1 MGLETEERLER
12 SGRPDKRVR
21 KLKSLAHGLAV
32 VDVLLLIF
40 CGLLV
45 VRNIR
50 INRENNALKSR
61 YESMQVATGQPEAGA
76 VSADT
81 MGIPEDS
88 VMVAAPAAGTSS
100 NEATLTEIRSY
111 AEQGK
116 TFLFTLKQLFP
127 QQFVLADEGRF
138 HFVEIDPNLRPYT
151 YDNSMI
157 SLSSDGIISYEDES
171 VVTSY
176 GIDVS
181 QHNGPVDWDVLNEI
195 EGKPDFVFVRAGIRG
210 YGSGK
215 LVADEQVS
223 ANLIGAKKIGADT
236 GVYFVTQA
244 VNEEEAREEAR
255 FVLDIIKDYEV
266 DMPIVLDVEKVE
278 NYDTEPRTKQ
288 LTAQEYSANLL
299 AFADEM
305 SKNGRETMIY
315 GNGKTF
321 MLMLDMKML
330 DGMGIWFADY
340 VSEDD
345 YIPYFPYDFKIW
357 QFTSEGNVPGVTGYC
372 DLNIRFD

>member
-12 SGRPDKRVR
+12 SGRPGKRVR
-21 KLKSLAHGLAV
+21 RLKSLARGLAV
-32 VDVLLLIF
+32 IDALLLIL

-50 INRENNALKSR
+50 VNRENDALKSR
-61 YESMQVATGQPEAGA
+61 YESMQIAAGQTGDG
-76 VSADT
+76 SADIS
-81 MGIPEDS
+81 GDS
-88 VMVAAPAAGTSS
+88 VMAAASVPMTGISS
-100 NEATLTEIRSY
+100 NEAMLSEIRSY

-138 HFVEIDPNLRPYT
+138 HFVDIDPNLRPYT
-151 YDNSMI
+151 SDNSMI
-157 SLSSDGIISYEDES
+157 SLSSDGIISYEDEG
-171 VVTSY
+171 VATSY

-181 QHNGPVDWDVLNEI
+181 QHNGTVDWDTLNGI

-223 ANLIGAKKIGADT
+223 ANLIGAKRIGAET

-255 FVLDIIKDYEV
+255 FVLDIIKDHEV

>member
-12 SGRPDKRVR
+12 SGRPGKRVR
-21 KLKSLAHGLAV
+21 RLKSLARGLAV
-32 VDVLLLIF
+32 IDALLLIL

-50 INRENNALKSR
+50 VNRENDALKSR
-61 YESMQVATGQPEAGA
+61 YESMQIAAGQTGDG
-76 VSADT
+76 SADIS
-81 MGIPEDS
+81 GDS
-88 VMVAAPAAGTSS
+88 VMAAASVPMTGISS
-100 NEATLTEIRSY
+100 NEAMLSEIRSY

-138 HFVEIDPNLRPYT
+138 HFVDIDPNLRPYT

-157 SLSSDGIISYEDES
+157 SLSSDGIISYEDEG
-171 VVTSY
+171 VATSY

-181 QHNGPVDWDVLNEI
+181 QHNGIVDWDTLNGI

-223 ANLIGAKKIGADT
+223 ANLIGAKRIGAET

-255 FVLDIIKDYEV
+255 FVLDIIKDHEV